1 MTRPFTLLNQLL
13 LFVIDIK
20 MAFINKFGGFQAQ
33 VDESGPEVP
42 VAPIK
47 KPEKQGGGHGK
58 EKKI

>member
-1 MTRPFTLLNQLL
+1 MLNQLL